1 MAGEIAKSS
10 GTPGR
15 GMRVFG
21 SYALVY
27 LVEGRG
33 RYRDARGVNAR
44 VKSGDTILVF
54 PELPHR
60 YGPGRGE
67 EWEEIYLCFAGP
79 LFETWRREGIVD
91 PRRPLH
97 HAEPVD
103 EWLGRLRA
111 IAEFP
116 RPATMAEHLDQLGQL
131 TSVLSGL
138 VAPPP
143 LPSGGE
149 PEWIQQARG
158 LLSSN
163 LDGEVNWAAV
173 AEQVGMTYES
183 FRKLFAAQTG
193 VPPAKYRAQCRID
206 AAKVL
211 LEREELTQAA
221 IARSL
226 GFHDEFH
233 FSKRFKEMVGVAPR
247 EWRKRGETDFP

>member
-1 MAGEIAKSS
+1 MAGQIDKSA

-44 VKSGDTILVF
+44 VKTGDTILVF

-67 EWEEIYLCFAGP
+67 EWEEIYLCFTGP
-79 LFETWRREGIVD
+79 LFETWRREGILD
-91 PRRPLH
+91 PSRPLY

-103 EWLGRLRA
+103 EWLARLRD
-111 IAEFP
+111 IAETP
-116 RPATMAEHLDQLGQL
+116 RPATAAEHLDQLGRV
-131 TSVLSGL
+131 TSALAGL
-138 VAPPP
+138 IAPPP
-143 LPSGGE
+143 DAAGGE
-149 PEWIQQARG
+149 PDWLQQARG
-158 LLSSN
+158 ILASN
-163 LDGEVNWAAV
+163 LERELDWDWVSA
-173 AEQVGMTYES
+173 QVGMTYET
-183 FRKLFAAQTG
+183 FRKAFAARAG
-193 VPPAKYRAQCRID
+193 IPPARYRAQSRIE

-211 LEREELTQAA
+211 LKRQELTQAA

-233 FSKRFKEMVGVAPR
+233 FSKRFKEMTGVSPKYYATRAP
-247 EWRKRGETDFP
+247 FA